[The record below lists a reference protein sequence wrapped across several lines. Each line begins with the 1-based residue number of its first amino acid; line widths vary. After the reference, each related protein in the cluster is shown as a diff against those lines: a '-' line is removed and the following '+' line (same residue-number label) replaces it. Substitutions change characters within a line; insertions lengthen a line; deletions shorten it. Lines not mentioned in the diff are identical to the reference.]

1 MTWRRL
7 AERALLLAG
16 LAGCGI
22 WLYAWLDSRWFEL
35 RQNRRLEEMSEARA
49 AAPRSAADTDALSTF
64 LEPGAKAPAQ
74 PAEGEL
80 IGRVEI
86 PRLGVSALLLEGTSS
101 LTLRRGIGHIPGTAF
116 PGAKGNV
123 GIAGHRDSFFR
134 GLRDVT
140 AKDWIELRTPEGT
153 RRYHVEWTRIVPPE
167 EVDVLADTAAPSLT
181 LVTCYPF
188 SYIGAAP
195 KRFIVRARLT
205 APPPAQG
212 G

>member
-1 MTWRRL
+1 LRPFFQRG
-7 AERALLLAG
+7 LLALG
-16 LAGCGI
+16 LVCCGI

-35 RQNRRLEEMSEARA
+35 RQSRRLEQLSAEAQ
-49 AAPRSAADTDALSTF
+49 AAPPAAQTDALSTF
-64 LEPGAKAPAQ
+64 VKPGARPAAG

-86 PRLGVSALLLEGTSS
+86 SRLGVSALLLEGTSP
-101 LTLRRGIGHIPGTAF
+101 LTLQRGAGHIRGTSL

-134 GLRDVT
+134 GLKDVT
-140 AKDWIELRTPEGT
+140 ATDRIELRTPQGI
-153 RRYHVEWTRIVPPE
+153 RLYRVLWSRIVPPE
-167 EVDVLADTAAPSLT
+167 EIDVLADTAAPSLT

-188 SYIGAAP
+188 YYIGAAP
-195 KRFIVRARLT
+195 QRFVVRARQIDT
-205 APPPAQG
+205 PSADG